1 MALTF
6 LTDLSYTIFLRT
18 SFFTTSLSF
27 LKSVEKVFDSSM
39 SNQLTSDFKN
49 HVFLANCHVS
59 TPVASF

>member
-1 MALTF
+1 MSMALTF

-18 SFFTTSLSF
+18 SVFTTSLSF

-49 HVFLANCHVS
+49 HVF
-59 TPVASF
+59 